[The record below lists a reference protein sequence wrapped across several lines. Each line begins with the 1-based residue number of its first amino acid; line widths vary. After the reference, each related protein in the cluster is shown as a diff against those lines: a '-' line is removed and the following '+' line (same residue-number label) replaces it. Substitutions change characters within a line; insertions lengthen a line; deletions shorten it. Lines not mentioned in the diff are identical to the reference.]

1 MRIDQVYIEDYKN
14 LKEFSIDLDEKEMK
28 TVLLGQNATGKSNFM
43 EALILIFK
51 YLDLEKEVPKEI
63 GLKYAITYT
72 CRAYSIKVNNLK
84 GQYEF
89 DVAENINWENKKIEK
104 HLHKNKITK
113 TEFFRKKDE
122 YLPKYVFTYYSGL
135 SNKLNELFWDH
146 QKKFYD
152 KIIKE
157 DFQDSELDSLRKL
170 FYVKLVHSYFV
181 LLAYFTHKDEDSI
194 TFLREVL
201 NIEDIDSVLFV
212 FKMPDWAKNRIKK
225 DPDDKFWTAEGL
237 VRPFLEKLWELSL
250 APIYNDEKIRTDF
263 DDYDP
268 QKRLYLFLK
277 GKEKLHELAE
287 VYKDN
292 TALFKALESTYIS
305 KLIAEVRIKV
315 KKTNVNGSI
324 TFKELSEGEQQ
335 LLTVLGLLKFT
346 KDEDSLILLD
356 EPDTHLN
363 PTWKW
368 RYLEFLDKVVQRPD
382 STQIILNTHD
392 PLVIGSL
399 KKEEV
404 RIFRTNQKGKLEIE
418 EPQVDPRAMDIIGI
432 LRSELFGLPSVLSK
446 YMQLKLN
453 RKRYLQFKIENKENT
468 QEELD
473 EFKRI
478 EKEIFESG
486 FNDSTFDPW
495 YDRYLEAI
503 STNPMFQKVE
513 FSEEEE
519 FELKKLSKSIIEKL
533 TKQHLSDE
541 TN

>member
-1 MRIDQVYIEDYKN
+1 MRIDKVYIEDYKN
-14 LKEFSIDLDEKEMK
+14 LKDLSINLDKKEMK
-28 TVLLGQNATGKSNFM
+28 TVLLGQNATGKSNFI

-51 YLDLEKEVPKEI
+51 NLDLSTESRRHIPKFNYNI
-63 GLKYAITYT
+63 L
-72 CRAYSIKVNNLK
+72 YSI
-84 GQYEF
+84 G
-89 DVAENINWENKKIEK
+89 ENRVSVTVTKNAKTQRREYLITINEEPIKSFKSFFSP
-104 HLHKNKITK
+104 KNKAS
-113 TEFFRKKDE
+113 
-122 YLPKYVFTYYSGL
+122 YQPKYVFTYYSGL
-135 SNKLNELFWDH
+135 SNKLKEHFWDH
-146 QKKFYD
+146 QKNFYS
-152 KIIKE
+152 KIISDDFKE
-157 DFQDSELDSLRKL
+157 TELDSLRKL
-170 FYVKLVHSYFV
+170 FYVQLVHSYFV
-181 LLAYFTHKDEDSI
+181 LLAYFTHEDEEKESI
-194 TFLREVL
+194 AFLNDVL
-201 NIEDIDSVLFV
+201 NIQDIESILFIL
-212 FKMPDWAKNRIKK
+212 KMPNWARNRIK
-225 DPDDKFWTAEGL
+225 DNPDDLFWTAKGL

-250 APIYNDEKIRTDF
+250 APIYHHEEIQTDF

-268 QKRLYLFLK
+268 QDRLYLFLK
-277 GKEKLHELAE
+277 GKDKLQELAKT
-287 VYKDN
+287 YTNN

-315 KKTNVNGSI
+315 KKVNVDGSI

-363 PTWKW
+363 PIWKW

-404 RIFRTNQKGKLEIE
+404 RIFRTNQKGRLEIE
-418 EPQVDPRAMDIIGI
+418 VPQVDPRALDITGI

-453 RKRYLQFKIENKENT
+453 RKRYLQFKIENKESSND
-468 QEELD
+468 ELD

-478 EKEIFESG
+478 EKEITESG

-503 STNPMFQKVE
+503 SDNPMFQKVE
-513 FSEEEE
+513 FSKEEEM
-519 FELKKLSKSIIEKL
+519 ELKKLSKAIIEKL
-533 TKQHLSDE
+533 AKKHLPDE
-541 TN
+541 AN

>member
-1 MRIDQVYIEDYKN
+1 M
-14 LKEFSIDLDEKEMK
+14 
-28 TVLLGQNATGKSNFM
+28 
-43 EALILIFK
+43 
-51 YLDLEKEVPKEI
+51 
-63 GLKYAITYT
+63 
-72 CRAYSIKVNNLK
+72 
-84 GQYEF
+84 
-89 DVAENINWENKKIEK
+89 
-104 HLHKNKITK
+104 
-113 TEFFRKKDE
+113 
-122 YLPKYVFTYYSGL
+122 
-135 SNKLNELFWDH
+135 
-146 QKKFYD
+146 
-152 KIIKE
+152 
-157 DFQDSELDSLRKL
+157 
-170 FYVKLVHSYFV
+170 

-201 NIEDIDSVLFV
+201 NIEDIDSILFV

-225 DPDDKFWTAEGL
+225 DPDDIFWTAKGL

-315 KKTNVNGSI
+315 KKINVDGSI

-404 RIFRTNQKGKLEIE
+404 RIFQTSNDDKLTVEQ
-418 EPQVDPRAMDIIGI
+418 PDFDPRGLGVEGI
-432 LRSELFGLPSVLSK
+432 LTSELFGLPTTIDEHTKNILDKRNNLLVKQQKGDLSDHEQNQLREIFSELENLGFSNTFRDPLYQKFIVAYKQRVKDETKIRFNKEDIERQNKIALEILDELSK
-446 YMQLKLN
+446 
-453 RKRYLQFKIENKENT
+453 
-468 QEELD
+468 EE
-473 EFKRI
+473 
-478 EKEIFESG
+478 
-486 FNDSTFDPW
+486 
-495 YDRYLEAI
+495 
-503 STNPMFQKVE
+503 
-513 FSEEEE
+513 
-519 FELKKLSKSIIEKL
+519 
-533 TKQHLSDE
+533 TK
-541 TN
+541 